1 MAADVGAVAE
11 GLFMGFMAPLVLG
24 GEMKPE
30 RPIGGKIALA
40 IGGGRPL
47 TDIDRVSHV
56 QLARIRIARKIV
68 PIDRLEGPSTE
79 EWALAAILHD
89 VVQSAHPGFDAAFR
103 RSAPGKILELA
114 DKTLELVAGPRS
126 AHDALSRHTWF
137 SRMFEITRTDT
148 IVSWWVGS
156 AKYLGEEPP
165 SRLTKWPELR
175 RVNQVK
181 MPRPLMELPS
191 SGAAVD
197 GARFTQTLASFLAK
211 TPLTDFATC
220 TREAPGFV
228 WTEATLGLVA
238 SRAGRTLALRAL
250 ALLPPQHADAALGRA
265 TRHLL
270 TARAWAA
277 AGIAMDL
284 LGERALARAEASLSR
299 SGEGNDLGLGEGDA
313 AFARAAG
320 AVAAREW
327 ITAHGSALRDAERRE
342 VLQALEPL
350 ASSKAARE
358 LQSIMAA
365 AAAPTEPS

>member
-1 MAADVGAVAE
+1 MAVDVGAVVE

-24 GEMKPE
+24 GEMRPE
-30 RPIGGKIALA
+30 RPIGGKTALE
-40 IGGGRPL
+40 IGNGRPL
-47 TDIDRVSHV
+47 TDVDRVSHV
-56 QLARIRIARKIV
+56 QLARVRIARKLV
-68 PIDRLEGPSTE
+68 PIDRLEAPTAE
-79 EWALAAILHD
+79 EWALAAVLHD
-89 VVQSAHPGFDAAFR
+89 VVQSTHPGFDAAFR
-103 RSAPGKILELA
+103 RSAPNKLLELA
-114 DKTLELVAGPRS
+114 EKTLELVPGPRS

-156 AKYLGEEPP
+156 AKFLGEDPP

-197 GARFTQTLASFLAK
+197 AARFTQTLAAFLAK
-211 TPLTDFATC
+211 TPLTDFGTC
-220 TREAPGFV
+220 TREAPSFA
-228 WTEATLGLVA
+228 WTEATLGLTA

-250 ALLPPQHADAALGRA
+250 ALLPPQQADAVLGRA
-265 TRHLL
+265 TRQLL
-270 TARAWAA
+270 GARAWAA
-277 AGIAMDL
+277 ASIAMDL

-320 AVAAREW
+320 AVAARQW
-327 ITAHGSALRDAERRE
+327 LAQHGGAMREPERRE

-358 LQSIMAA
+358 LQSMMAA
-365 AAAPTEPS
+365 AAAPAQ